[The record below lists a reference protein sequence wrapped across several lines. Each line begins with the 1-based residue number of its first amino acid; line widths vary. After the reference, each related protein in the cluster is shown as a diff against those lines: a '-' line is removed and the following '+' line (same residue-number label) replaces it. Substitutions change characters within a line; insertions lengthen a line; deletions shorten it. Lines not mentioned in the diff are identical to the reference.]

1 MVTLASSPGSPT
13 HEQKSD
19 EKLGDGLGT
28 RLWSHY
34 EGPVATSQ
42 SLGVA
47 SDFELQLWVAPCY
60 YALRENHAPG
70 TSTYLLHDILCYR
83 LATQLFTMVLGRFW
97 KPLLTSLWDL

>member
-1 MVTLASSPGSPT
+1 MVTLASFPGFPT
-13 HEQKSD
+13 CEQKSD

-34 EGPVATSQ
+34 EGPIATVILS
-42 SLGVA
+42 SINHFL
-47 SDFELQLWVAPCY
+47 LWVAPCY
-60 YALRENHAPG
+60 YALRENRAPG
-70 TSTYLLHDILCYR
+70 TSTYLLHDILCCR